1 MVQIILI
8 FALDSAISSHPRLA
22 ELILEIGK
30 ESCDVFRQNSLDV
43 MVYLSD
49 DCDIDTVKSEA

>member
-22 ELILEIGK
+22 KLILEIGK

-43 MVYLSD
+43 IVDLSD
-49 DCDIDTVKSEA
+49 YCDVDTVKSQA